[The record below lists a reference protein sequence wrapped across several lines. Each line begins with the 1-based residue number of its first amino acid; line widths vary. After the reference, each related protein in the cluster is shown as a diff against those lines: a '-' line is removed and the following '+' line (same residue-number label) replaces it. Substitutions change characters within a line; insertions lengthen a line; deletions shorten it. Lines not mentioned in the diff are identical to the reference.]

1 MSNSK
6 TGGIELDEEPR
17 ATVVRLWGE
26 IDVALR
32 DEASAAMASA
42 LQRNLPVVID
52 TRDVSFIDSTG
63 IAFLVQ
69 FYNIGSAEGL
79 AVSLPD
85 APERVTSVL
94 ELLGLAEF
102 FGLAPALERTAPGGC
117 QDGEPA
123 LAV

>member
-52 TRDVSFIDSTG
+52 TREVSFIDSTG

-94 ELLGLAEF
+94 EMLGLAEF
-102 FGLAPALERTAPGGC
+102 FGLTAGAPSAPGGC

>member
-52 TRDVSFIDSTG
+52 TREVSFIDSTG

-94 ELLGLAEF
+94 ELLGLAAF
-102 FGLAPALERTAPGGC
+102 FGLTGQSSSAPGGC

-123 LAV
+123 LAG

>member
-6 TGGIELDEEPR
+6 TGGIELEEEPR

-102 FGLAPALERTAPGGC
+102 FGLNAQAPSAPGGC
-117 QDGEPA
+117 KDGEPA
-123 LAV
+123 LAG

>member
-6 TGGIELDEEPR
+6 TGGIELEEEPR

-102 FGLAPALERTAPGGC
+102 FGLTKEAPAPRGGC